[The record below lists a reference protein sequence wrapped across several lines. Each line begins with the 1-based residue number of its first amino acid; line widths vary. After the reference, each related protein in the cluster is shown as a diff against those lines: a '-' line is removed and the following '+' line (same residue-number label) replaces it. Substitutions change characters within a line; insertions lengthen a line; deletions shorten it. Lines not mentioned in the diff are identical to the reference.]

1 MTAGGPADVDA
12 TLTLADW
19 RRAIGSLY
27 ADVRR
32 LATTDPAAALAHWRA
47 TREGLYR
54 EHPQSPVPLDRRA
67 AFRARHFDHDP
78 ALRFELA
85 VEPLER
91 VEPAVPSAGGRDRP
105 GGAGAADGLGGAAMA
120 IDFGAG
126 AAASLAIDLPV
137 SAGGVMAF
145 RRFGVVT
152 IPLRDGPR
160 RLELYWMEG
169 YAGGLFLPF
178 RDATNGSETY
188 GAGRYL
194 LDAAKSA
201 DLGGDVAAGTLVLDF
216 NFAFQPSCAF
226 DPKWACPLAPP
237 SNRLDVPIRA
247 GERLA

>member
-1 MTAGGPADVDA
+1 MSGEAPDGDAPADPRADVAPADPRADVAA

-19 RRAIGSLY
+19 RRTIGSLY

-32 LATTDPAAALAHWRA
+32 IAATDPERALDRWREV
-47 TREGLYR
+47 REQLFR
-54 EHPQSPVPLDRRA
+54 HHPQSPVPADRRA
-67 AFRARHFDHDP
+67 AFRAHHFSHDP
-78 ALRFELA
+78 ALRFDIR
-85 VEPLER
+85 VEPLGA
-91 VEPAVPSAGGRDRP
+91 PDDPPGLAGAGGLDFGS
-105 GGAGAADGLGGAAMA
+105 GGAG
-120 IDFGAG
+120 
-126 AAASLAIDLPV
+126 LAIDLPV
-137 SAGGVMAF
+137 SAGGVMSF

-152 IPLRDGPR
+152 IPFPDGAR
-160 RLELYWMEG
+160 RLEVYWMAG

-178 RDATNGSETY
+178 RDATNGTETY

-201 DLGGDVAAGTLVLDF
+201 DLGGDREAGTLILDF

-237 SNRLDVPIRA
+237 SNRLDLPVRA